1 MFRRITQ
8 QWRVRFAVIV
18 AASYVFVSLMPS
30 AALAFTDNQAAIHCF
45 GITQN
50 QYLGAHTPRQ
60 ASNSATDRYAV
71 NLVHSHALHKHAA
84 PAEKPADGI
93 IPGDTQAQP
102 AQCCGL
108 FCVSGITQAFALTS
122 VRVSHVSCHVT
133 PVTGYLS
140 GKYPDR
146 IDRPPRS
153 PMSI

>member
-1 MFRRITQ
+1 MFRLITQ

-50 QYLGAHTPRQ
+50 QYLGAHTHRQ
-60 ASNSATDRYAV
+60 AGIAATNHAAV
-71 NLVHSHALHKHAA
+71 TPVHSHALHEHAA
-84 PAEKPADGI
+84 PAEKHADGM
-93 IPGDTQAQP
+93 IPSDTHAQP

-108 FCVSGITQAFALTS
+108 FCISGITQAFALTS
-122 VRVSHVSCHVT
+122 VRVSHVSCRVT
-133 PVTGYLS
+133 PVTGFLS